1 MNTEN
6 IKLLKIL
13 KINIKPKYEN
23 IISQLQIVKILK
35 LLKLKNNI

>member
-6 IKLLKIL
+6 IKLLKKL
-13 KINIKPKYEN
+13 KINIKSKYEN